1 MEEFLQSRVSLTNW
15 KFCSSCNRKIG
26 KKRVWFKIT
35 SVFVRLKL
43 LGLMTNIKFN
53 QKSRGADSQIHT
65 WRRQRFR
72 STLSPEQGLVSNWVL
87 LLLSPSAS
95 DISSHDLEVKH
106 QDSLE
111 LLTKIFVYKI
121 IEVAR
126 LRSAFGI

>member
-1 MEEFLQSRVSLTNW
+1 
-15 KFCSSCNRKIG
+15 
-26 KKRVWFKIT
+26 
-35 SVFVRLKL
+35 
-43 LGLMTNIKFN
+43 MTNIKFN